1 MIERPY
7 WLDTVLTQQE
17 RVPLPASVDFAIVG
31 GGFTGLSAA
40 RSLAARGARVVVF
53 EAHHAGWG
61 ASSRNGGMVLT
72 GLKVPAS
79 ALVAKFGVDRARR
92 LFDASLASID
102 CVERVVKEE
111 AIDCDFVRCGHAEV
125 ACKPRHFEAMLKEAA
140 MLETTFAHLVDV
152 VDRPNIKR
160 VVASDSYYGAVID
173 PSSAGINPARFAVG
187 LAEAAKRKGAIIVE
201 DSAVSAIERASSDAA
216 SGRSVLSTHGS
227 THAQAVFVAT
237 GAYTPKA
244 AEAIRRRVIAVGSF
258 VIVTERLD
266 AGVAR
271 SLIPDG
277 RMIFDSNNFLH
288 YYRLTPDD
296 RMLFGGRAA
305 FFPADERTVRD
316 SAEILRRGMTA
327 VFPQLAEAKVEYA
340 WGGSIDFAFD
350 MLPHAGGADGMY
362 YALGYAGH
370 GVAMAT
376 YLGERVAA
384 AMLGDI
390 KPDEALETGPLPAPP
405 LGLAGDQPWFL
416 PIAGAWY
423 RLLDWAS

>member
-1 MIERPY
+1 MIERSY
-7 WLDTVLTQQE
+7 WLDSVLTQQE
-17 RVPLPASVDFAIVG
+17 RVALPTSVDFAIIG

-40 RSLAARGARVVVF
+40 RALAARGARVAVF

-79 ALVAKFGVDRARR
+79 GLVAKFGVDRARR

-102 CVERVVKEE
+102 CVDRVVTEE

-140 MLETTFAHLVDV
+140 LLETTFAHLVEV

-160 VVASDSYYGAVID
+160 VVASDAYYGAVVD
-173 PSSAGINPARFAVG
+173 PSSASINPARFAVG
-187 LAEAAKRKGAIIVE
+187 LAKAAKRKGAIIAE
-201 DSAVSAIERASSDAA
+201 DSAVSAIRRVSHDAA
-216 SGRSVLSTHGS
+216 SGYSILSTHGS
-227 THAQAVFVAT
+227 THAQSVLVAT
-237 GAYTPKA
+237 GAYTGMTVK
-244 AEAIRRRVIAVGSF
+244 AIRRRVIAVGSF
-258 VIVTERLD
+258 VIVTERLEAD
-266 AGVAR
+266 VASR
-271 SLIPDG
+271 LIPDG

-296 RMLFGGRAA
+296 RLLFGGRAA
-305 FFPADERTVRD
+305 FFPADDRTVRD

-327 VFPQLAEAKVEYA
+327 VFPQLAETKVEYA

-350 MLPHAGGADGMY
+350 MLPHAGGANGMY
-362 YALGYAGH
+362 YAVGYAGH

-390 KPDEALETGPLPAPP
+390 ELEEALETGPLPAPP
-405 LGLAGDQPWFL
+405 PGLAGDAPWFL

>member
-1 MIERPY
+1 MNERAY

-17 RVPLPASVDFAIVG
+17 RVAVPESVDVAIVG

-40 RSLAARGARVVVF
+40 RALASRGARVAVI
-53 EAHHAGWG
+53 EMHHVGWG

-79 ALVAKFGVDRARR
+79 ALAANFGVERARR

-102 CVERVVKEE
+102 CVERIAKEE

-125 ACKPRHFEAMLKEAA
+125 ACKRRHFDAMRKEAEA
-140 MLETTFAHLVDV
+140 LLMTYAHLVDV
-152 VDRPNIKR
+152 VERRDITR
-160 VVASDSYYGAVID
+160 VVASDAYYGAVVD
-173 PSSAGINPARFAVG
+173 PTSAGINPARFAVG
-187 LAEAAKRKGAIIVE
+187 LANAAKRRGAIVIE
-201 DSAVSAIERASSDAA
+201 EALASAVQRTSKNANA
-216 SGRSVLSTHGS
+216 GFTVLTTHGA
-227 THAQAVFVAT
+227 THAQHVLIAT
-237 GAYTPKA
+237 GAYTVAPR
-244 AEAIRRRVIAVGSF
+244 AIRRRVIAVGSF
-258 VIVTERLD
+258 VIATEPLD
-266 AGVAR
+266 EQTAKT
-271 SLIPDG
+271 LIPGG

-288 YYRLTPDD
+288 YYRLTPD
-296 RMLFGGRAA
+296 RRLLFGGRAA
-305 FFPADERTVRD
+305 FFPANDRTIRD
-316 SAEILRRGMTA
+316 SAEILRRGMVGA
-327 VFPQLAEAKVEYA
+327 FPQLAQTKVEYA

-350 MLPHAGGADGMY
+350 MLPHAGVQNGLH

-384 AMLGDI
+384 AILGDMKI
-390 KPDEALETGPLPAPP
+390 EDALPTGPLPTPP
-405 LGLAGDQPWFL
+405 PGLSGDTPWFL